1 MEINYCTKIIHKTVK
16 HHLLRTDT
24 ENKAGTKS
32 LLLQFY
38 FKNIDIKIIAQHVWY
53 VNFITVKFL
62 Y

>member
-1 MEINYCTKIIHKTVK
+1 MEINYCTKIIHETVK

-38 FKNIDIKIIAQHVWY
+38 FKNIDIKIIAQHVC
-53 VNFITVKFL
+53 
-62 Y
+62 